1 MRQTL
6 LLVAVTIFAAS
17 PVNAQRQDTSR
28 LPSGVRLRV
37 TYQQMSRPRLA
48 VRPLGG
54 ATQAGPLAD
63 QVTTILKNDLD
74 HSDRFA
80 MNDVMPEKL
89 RGGGT
94 PDFKAW
100 NSLGVVYLLTGEMAP
115 ASAGY
120 LLHVVLW
127 DVVYGTGKQAMTYS
141 LPASNAPD
149 FRLAVHRVSDDIVKW
164 ATGQQGM
171 AASRIVY
178 RHKSG
183 SGDELLIVDSDGQGT
198 RRFFASDML
207 IYSPT
212 WSPDGSRIAY
222 AQQTGRGWQLVERDV
237 QRGDVRVITARN
249 DFILTPAYSPDG
261 RHLAFA
267 LWTGQSTEIDDYDT
281 VQRCCMR
288 RISRNPRDD
297 MYPTYSPDGTQLA
310 FMSNRIGQP
319 HIYVMPASGG
329 DPTLVSPYVYGE
341 PGYYTSPDWSPLGN
355 RIAFHGRSK
364 GEFQIMTAD
373 PARSGSEVQQI
384 TSSGRNEDPSWA
396 PDGRH
401 LVFTGVREQ
410 GSGLY
415 VMDVETGRL
424 RPLVLGGRYTIAD
437 WSPSLNPNP
446 EVR

>member
-1 MRQTL
+1 
-6 LLVAVTIFAAS
+6 
-17 PVNAQRQDTSR
+17 
-28 LPSGVRLRV
+28 
-37 TYQQMSRPRLA
+37 
-48 VRPLGG
+48 
-54 ATQAGPLAD
+54 
-63 QVTTILKNDLD
+63 
-74 HSDRFA
+74 
-80 MNDVMPEKL
+80 
-89 RGGGT
+89 
-94 PDFKAW
+94 
-100 NSLGVVYLLTGEMAP
+100 
-115 ASAGY
+115 
-120 LLHVVLW
+120 
-127 DVVYGTGKQAMTYS
+127 MTYS
-141 LPASNAPD
+141 LPASNSPE

-164 ATGQQGM
+164 ATGQPGM

-178 RHKSG
+178 RHKAG
-183 SGDELLIVDSDGQGT
+183 SGDELVIVDSDGQGA

-212 WSPDGSRIAY
+212 WSPDASKIAY

-237 QRGDVRVITARN
+237 QRGDTRVITARN

-288 RISRNPRDD
+288 RISKNPRDD
-297 MYPTYSPDGTQLA
+297 MYPTYSPDGTKIA

-319 HIYVMPASGG
+319 HIYVMPANGG
-329 DPTLVSPYVYGE
+329 DPQLVSPYVYGE
-341 PGYYTSPDWSPLGN
+341 PGYYTSPDWSPTGN

-373 PARSGSEVQQI
+373 PTRSGSEVQQI